1 MRNLIPSLVLLMGV
15 ILACVGIWWVWTGLD
30 IVQVE
35 RGWTAVI
42 AGATMLSGGLVITAL
57 AGVLARLRDIAD
69 ALGGEMAIAPASRVD
84 ETRGLAN
91 GVQDADRL
99 EAGATL
105 QEPTLPDGRQV
116 VGRHVSG
123 EATYVMFADGTVEA
137 QSPEGSMT
145 FPSLDAL
152 RSYAD
157 EREADNARS
166 GAERS

>member
-1 MRNLIPSLVLLMGV
+1 MGV
-15 ILACVGIWWVWTGLD
+15 VLACVGIWWVWTGLD

-35 RGWTAVI
+35 RGWTSVI
-42 AGATMLSGGLVITAL
+42 AGATMLSAGLVITVL
-57 AGVLARLRDIAD
+57 AAVLARLRDIAD
-69 ALGGEMAIAPASRVD
+69 ALETTAAIAPVSQVE
-84 ETRGLAN
+84 ETP
-91 GVQDADRL
+91 
-99 EAGATL
+99 GAATDT
-105 QEPTLPDGRQV
+105 QAPDQRAAESTPSEDTQPDGRQI